1 MAGLIPNDFIDDL
14 LERTDIVEI
23 IGHRVP
29 LKKKGK
35 DHWACC
41 PFHNEKSPSF
51 SVNPVKQFYYCFGC
65 GASGTALRFLQEY
78 ERLSFPEAVEELA
91 RAAGVDV
98 PREEQNPAQQAQQ
111 RKRRTLYD
119 LMGSSAEYFAHQ
131 LYNHPDASI
140 AQQYVLGRGLSEEII
155 QRYQIGYAPPGWQ
168 NLIQHFAG
176 TEQSAEQLFAT
187 GMMVRNDKGREYD
200 RFRQRLMFPIR
211 DIRGRTI
218 AFGGRVL
225 TPDDKPKY
233 LNSPETPIFHKG
245 NELYGLYEARQ
256 ALRNFDNIIIVEG
269 YMDVVALAQFGV
281 KNAVATLGTATSQ
294 THIKRLFKLTPE
306 IIFCFDGD
314 EAGRRAALRALENA
328 LPEVRDGQQAKFL
341 FLPEGEDP
349 DTLVRNEGF
358 EGFQRRVKQSQ
369 SLADFLFQHLQT
381 QTDMTTLEG
390 KARLASLARGWIE
403 PMPEGILRQ
412 LLMQQLSNLVGLSVE
427 QILTTHAPVKPV
439 IPEPVKPRSEPAD
452 RTPDLAMP
460 DDWMPSYDG
469 PMGDYESEYGSG
481 DYSGGHTGTNRTKP
495 ASRANLGVQFSL
507 VHRCLAWLI
516 RHPHLANELN
526 LEQLEHLPEQEG
538 KALLS
543 RVVRLLQE
551 APRADIYHAFDY
563 LCQHGLRDT
572 LAPIAASD
580 YLWLEEHT
588 SDTDPMTLAR
598 AELEK
603 LVTALTKRAPDAE
616 YESLKRRIIIERDP
630 SITPEDKRRFL
641 ELQKKRK
648 L

>member
-1 MAGLIPNDFIDDL
+1 
-14 LERTDIVEI
+14 
-23 IGHRVP
+23 
-29 LKKKGK
+29 
-35 DHWACC
+35 
-41 PFHNEKSPSF
+41 
-51 SVNPVKQFYYCFGC
+51 
-65 GASGTALRFLQEY
+65 
-78 ERLSFPEAVEELA
+78 
-91 RAAGVDV
+91 
-98 PREEQNPAQQAQQ
+98 
-111 RKRRTLYD
+111 
-119 LMGSSAEYFAHQ
+119 MGSSAEYFEHQ

-140 AQQYVLGRGLSEEII
+140 AQQYVMGRGLSEEVMK
-155 QRYQIGYAPPGWQ
+155 RYQMGYAPAGWQ

-176 TEQSAEQLFAT
+176 TEQSGEQLLAT
-187 GMMVRNDKGREYD
+187 GMMVRNEKGREYD

-225 TPDDKPKY
+225 SADDKPKY

-294 THIKRLFKLTPE
+294 THIQRLFKLTPE

-328 LPEVRDGQQAKFL
+328 LPEVQDGQQAKFL

-403 PMPEGILRQ
+403 PVPEGILRQ

-427 QILTTHAPVKPV
+427 QILTTHKPVKPV
-439 IPEPVKPRSEPAD
+439 IPEPVRAQTDPTVYDSEPAHG
-452 RTPDLAMP
+452 
-460 DDWMPSYDG
+460 DDWMPDFAG
-469 PMGDYESEYGSG
+469 PDYQESGYPGSG
-481 DYSGGHTGTNRTKP
+481 YTASKP
-495 ASRANLGVQFSL
+495 SNRANLGVQFSL

-616 YESLKRRIIIERDP
+616 YETLKRRIIIERDP
-630 SITPEDKRRFL
+630 SITTEDKRRFL

>member
-35 DHWACC
+35 DHWGCC

-51 SVNPVKQFYYCFGC
+51 SINPVKQFYYCFGC
-65 GASGTALRFLQEY
+65 GASGTALKFLQEY

-98 PREEQNPAQQAQQ
+98 PREEQNPAQQARQ

-119 LMGSSAEYFAHQ
+119 LMGSSAEYFEHQ

-140 AQQYVLGRGLSEEII
+140 AQQYVMGRGLSEEVMK
-155 QRYQIGYAPPGWQ
+155 RYQMGYAPAGWQ

-176 TEQSAEQLFAT
+176 TEQSGEQLLAT
-187 GMMVRNDKGREYD
+187 GMMVRNEKGREYD

-225 TPDDKPKY
+225 SADDKPKY

-294 THIKRLFKLTPE
+294 AHIQRLFKLTPE

-328 LPEVRDGQQAKFL
+328 LPEVQDGQQAKFL

-381 QTDMTTLEG
+381 QTDMATLEG

-403 PMPEGILRQ
+403 PVPEGILRQ

-427 QILTTHAPVKPV
+427 QILKTHKPVKPV
-439 IPEPVKPRSEPAD
+439 IPEPARTQPDSAGYDIEPAN
-452 RTPDLAMP
+452 A
-460 DDWMPSYDG
+460 DDWMPDFEG
-469 PMGDYESEYGSG
+469 PDYQEGGYQGSG
-481 DYSGGHTGTNRTKP
+481 YTASKP
-495 ASRANLGVQFSL
+495 SSRANLGVQFSL

-588 SDTDPMTLAR
+588 SDADPMTLAR

-616 YESLKRRIIIERDP
+616 YETLKRRIIIERDP
-630 SITPEDKRRFL
+630 SITTEDKRRFL